1 MAGLLDYTAGQTVLH
16 RLNPLTKMVL
26 ALGICVSAFVSDNF
40 GFLLALLILDVGIGL
55 VGGIRQKTF
64 KLLGGLLGICVF
76 LFILQVLFIRSGT
89 PVFLFAT
96 DEGLRTAGLVVLRL
110 ITATMPLA
118 LMLAL
123 TQMNDLAGALVKRA
137 HLPYKYAFT
146 VTTALKFIPVFTDEM
161 SAIIEAQTARG
172 VEFDT
177 KNPLRKLR
185 LMLPLCAPLLIT
197 SVGRTEEAAM
207 AAEVRGFYLRD
218 RSSGVRDYP
227 FHLLD
232 AGAFL
237 LVVVM
242 IVLAVLL

>member
-1 MAGLLDYTAGQTVLH
+1 MAGLLDYTEGRTILH

-26 ALGICVSAFVSDNF
+26 ALGICVSAFMSDNF

-55 VGGIRQKTF
+55 VGGIRQKTL
-64 KLLGGLLGICVF
+64 KLLGGLLGICAF

-110 ITATMPLA
+110 MTATMPLA

-177 KNPLRKLR
+177 RNPLRKLR
-185 LMLPLCAPLLIT
+185 LVLPLCAPLLIT

-232 AGAFL
+232 VGAFL
-237 LVVVM
+237 LVIAL

>member
-26 ALGICVSAFVSDNF
+26 ALGICVSAFMSDNF

-110 ITATMPLA
+110 MTATMPLA

-232 AGAFL
+232 AGALL
-237 LVVVM
+237 LVVVL